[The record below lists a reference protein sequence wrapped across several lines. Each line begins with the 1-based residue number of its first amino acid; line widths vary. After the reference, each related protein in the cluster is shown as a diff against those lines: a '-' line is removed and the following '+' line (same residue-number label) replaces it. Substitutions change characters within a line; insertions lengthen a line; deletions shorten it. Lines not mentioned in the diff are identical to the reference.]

1 MSTRYD
7 RQIPLIG
14 KDGQEKLAHAKVGV
28 AGCGGLGT
36 TLVTNLASA
45 GVGTLVIADG
55 DVPEITNLNRQFV
68 YREDS
73 DDRKA
78 ELLAQ
83 WAMEVNPDV
92 CAIPFTER
100 LDDDNIGAVFGDCD
114 VIVDCLDRI
123 STRMVVNRFAVS
135 SGKTLVHGGV
145 SGYTGQV
152 TVVVPGET
160 PCLECLYGD
169 VKDAPA
175 GTVTP
180 SIGAMV
186 TNIASMEAVQVLQL
200 LTGTGSPLA
209 GRMLSINM
217 CCPETEIYE
226 VCRRDSCRVCGR
238 RARL

>member
-83 WAMEVNPDV
+83 WAMEVNPDL

-145 SGYTGQV
+145 SGYTG
-152 TVVVPGET
+152 P
-160 PCLECLYGD
+160 
-169 VKDAPA
+169 
-175 GTVTP
+175 
-180 SIGAMV
+180 
-186 TNIASMEAVQVLQL
+186 
-200 LTGTGSPLA
+200 
-209 GRMLSINM
+209 
-217 CCPETEIYE
+217 
-226 VCRRDSCRVCGR
+226 
-238 RARL
+238 